1 MKSFKRLIQDSM
13 FILGVRI
20 AVYIAYI
27 NGTGEI
33 LNYVHFADPLNEMF
47 FCIASL
53 ALGVGCI
60 IAGFSKA

>member
-13 FILGVRI
+13 FILGGMI

-27 NGTGEI
+27 TGTGEI